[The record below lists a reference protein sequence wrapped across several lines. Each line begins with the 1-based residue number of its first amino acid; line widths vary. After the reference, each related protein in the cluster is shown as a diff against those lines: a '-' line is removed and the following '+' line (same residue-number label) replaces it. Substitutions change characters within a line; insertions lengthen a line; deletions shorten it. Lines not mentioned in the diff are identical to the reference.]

1 MPMLKDSHIT
11 VKKVRIIMDSKIA
24 KVLENLQ
31 KNNMEAYFAK
41 DKDEALKTVESLIK
55 KGDTVSVGG
64 SVTLNE
70 IGVLDLLSNG
80 DYNFLDR
87 YKKGLT
93 PEEIRKVFT
102 DTFAADSFLC
112 SANAITES
120 GELYNIDGNCNRI
133 AALTFGPKSVIVV
146 AGKNK
151 IVPTLK
157 DAVLRV
163 KTVAAPKNC
172 IRLGLDT
179 YCAKNGE
186 CVSLKV
192 GDKYGML
199 CGCNSPDRICAT
211 ATVTSMQRNKG
222 RIKVIIVDEELGY

>member
-1 MPMLKDSHIT
+1 
-11 VKKVRIIMDSKIA
+11 MDTKIQ

-31 KNNMEAYFAK
+31 KNNMQAYFAK
-41 DKDEALKTVESLIK
+41 DKDEALKTVESLIR

-70 IGVLDLLSNG
+70 IGVLELLSSG
-80 DYNFLDR
+80 EYNFLDR

-93 PEEIRKVFT
+93 PEEIKKVFA
-102 DTFAADSFLC
+102 DTFAADCFIC
-112 SANAITES
+112 SSNAITEN
-120 GELYNIDGNCNRI
+120 GELYNVDGNCNRI

-163 KTVAAPKNC
+163 KTVAAPKNTV
-172 IRLGLDT
+172 RLGLNT
-179 YCAKNGE
+179 YCSKNGE

-199 CGCNSPDRICAT
+199 SGCDSPDRICAT

-222 RIKVIIVDEELGY
+222 RIKVIIVDEDLGY

>member
-1 MPMLKDSHIT
+1 MDNTLK
-11 VKKVRIIMDSKIA
+11 

-31 KNNMEAYFAK
+31 KNNMEAYFVK
-41 DKDEALKTVESLIK
+41 DKVEALKTVESLLNK
-55 KGDTVSVGG
+55 DDTVSVGG

-80 DYNFLDR
+80 NYTFLDR

-93 PEEIRKVFT
+93 QEEIRKVFT
-102 DTFAADSFLC
+102 DTFAADCFLC
-112 SANAITES
+112 SANAITEK
-120 GELYNIDGNCNRI
+120 GELYNVDGNCNRI

-146 AGKNK
+146 VGKNK

-163 KTVAAPKNC
+163 KTVAAPKNTV
-172 IRLGLDT
+172 RLGLNT

-199 CGCNSPDRICAT
+199 CGCDSPDRICAT

>member
-1 MPMLKDSHIT
+1 
-11 VKKVRIIMDSKIA
+11 MDTKIQ
-24 KVLENLQ
+24 KVLENLK
-31 KNNMEAYFAK
+31 KNNMEAYYAK
-41 DKDEALKTVESLIK
+41 DKAEALETVKSLLN

-70 IGVLDLLSNG
+70 IGALELLSNR

-102 DTFAADSFLC
+102 DTFAADCYLC
-112 SANAITES
+112 SSNAITEN
-120 GELYNIDGNCNRI
+120 GELFNVDGNCNRI

-172 IRLGLDT
+172 VRLGLNT

-199 CGCNSPDRICAT
+199 KGCDSPDRICAT
-211 ATVTSMQRNKG
+211 AAVTSPQRNKG